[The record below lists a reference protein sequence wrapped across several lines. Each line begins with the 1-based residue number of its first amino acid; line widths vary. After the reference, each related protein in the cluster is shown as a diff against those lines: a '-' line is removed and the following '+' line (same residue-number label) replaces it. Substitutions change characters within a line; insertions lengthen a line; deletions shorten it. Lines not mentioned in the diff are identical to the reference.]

1 MSHPK
6 VGQRRGGKTL
16 GMFRNVFVGAATSAK
31 YALNQLVL
39 AQMLDGT
46 FLSNALKPTEIMGY
60 VFCGRS
66 VRMRSCA
73 QFSFY
78 DQQIH
83 FMTDKFHLMNEPT
96 RMPATLEARG
106 VGACDVTTESD
117 LTHDASH
124 HRPLN
129 L

>member
-78 DQQIH
+78 DRQNSH
-83 FMTDKFHLMNEPT
+83 FMTDKFHFMLDKFHFMPEPT
-96 RMPATLEARG
+96 L
-106 VGACDVTTESD
+106 VNWSSSQVVNSC
-117 LTHDASH
+117 
-124 HRPLN
+124 
-129 L
+129 